1 MRVQVRQ
8 MSFLYA
14 QTRAEAIPRHILEVP
29 QRNILCGTF
38 SWLYYTRFLMALQHK
53 MHILL

>member
-29 QRNILCGTF
+29 QRNIICGTEPDG
-38 SWLYYTRFLMALQHK
+38 
-53 MHILL
+53 LL

>member
-14 QTRAEAIPRHILEVP
+14 QTRAAAIPGHILEVP
-29 QRNILCGTF
+29 QRNTICGTEPDG
-38 SWLYYTRFLMALQHK
+38 
-53 MHILL
+53 LL